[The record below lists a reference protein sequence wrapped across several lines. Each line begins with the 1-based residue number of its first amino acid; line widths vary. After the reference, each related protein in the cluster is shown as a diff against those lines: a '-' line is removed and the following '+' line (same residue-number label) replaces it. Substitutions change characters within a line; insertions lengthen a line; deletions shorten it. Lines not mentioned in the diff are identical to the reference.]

1 MPANVK
7 NVNFL
12 IHARIGNKYEVF
24 EHGGSYYINAPID
37 DSEASSIDSPTC
49 VYIMDVD
56 ECFDDYEL
64 YLNALHASEE
74 CDRLIIECDR
84 NA

>member
-1 MPANVK
+1 MSANVE
-7 NVNFL
+7 NVNFF

-24 EHGGSYYINAPID
+24 EHDGAYYINAPLD
-37 DSEASSIDSPTC
+37 ESQGCNVNSPTC

-74 CDRLIIECDR
+74 CDRLIIECNR